1 MTDVVFSVTPDAP
14 DPGPA
19 EMDVLRALVFR
30 CGEYPDQQFALTEAE
45 ADALI
50 ADFAPVEARH
60 GHPRS
65 RGPLDGKMGTMTRLW
80 REGQELF
87 GLFAVPKWLTA
98 LIPPGDRKLSL
109 GFDRAPQK
117 RIAEW
122 SWVVDPIISDA
133 QLQAAFAAQQPPK
146 ESRPMSR
153 IEEFMAW
160 LRGETD
166 QAPMPAAEAPPAPVA
181 PVALEPAVDTAAQ
194 FAAQQQA
201 LETARAAFAAERATF
216 AQQQYLAQATTAVDQ
231 LIAEG
236 RVLPAENQ
244 PDAAGQPALVA
255 LFAQA
260 LADDAT
266 GTALFA
272 QADGSRYAALTAV
285 YRARPA
291 NPPQQERLPVTV
303 LAADPTEKPPV
314 DLIARRNEL
323 LATSPLGQRALQM
336 QKES

>member
-1 MTDVVFSVTPDAP
+1 
-14 DPGPA
+14 
-19 EMDVLRALVFR
+19 
-30 CGEYPDQQFALTEAE
+30 
-45 ADALI
+45 
-50 ADFAPVEARH
+50 
-60 GHPRS
+60 
-65 RGPLDGKMGTMTRLW
+65 
-80 REGQELF
+80 
-87 GLFAVPKWLTA
+87 VPKWLTA

-216 AQQQYLAQATTAVDQ
+216 AQQQYLAQATTTVDH

>member
-1 MTDVVFSVTPDAP
+1 
-14 DPGPA
+14 
-19 EMDVLRALVFR
+19 
-30 CGEYPDQQFALTEAE
+30 
-45 ADALI
+45 
-50 ADFAPVEARH
+50 
-60 GHPRS
+60 
-65 RGPLDGKMGTMTRLW
+65 MGTMTRLW

-87 GLFAVPKWLTA
+87 GLFAVPRWLTA

-181 PVALEPAVDTAAQ
+181 VEPVVDTAAQ

-216 AQQQYLAQATTAVDQ
+216 AQQQYLAQATTTVDH

-303 LAADPTEKPPV
+303 LPADPTAKPPV
-314 DLIARRNEL
+314 DTDARRAEM
-323 LATSPLGQRALQM
+323 LAMTPTGQRALTLHK
-336 QKES
+336 KES